1 MNKTRKLNIPVL
13 MGGVSNERKV
23 SLKSGKAVAQALRD
37 AGHNVTPVDIKERR
51 VPDLSDLRP
60 DVAFI
65 ALHGEFGE
73 DGQIQNMLDAQGI
86 AYTGSGPDASR
97 RAMDKIASKRTF
109 VLNSI
114 STADY
119 FTLESDEGMVDA
131 RNRAR
136 QLGFP
141 LVCKP
146 ADGGSSLGVTIVE
159 SEKELDG
166 AVECAFESGD
176 RLLMERYVRGREF
189 TVGVLDGEPLPMV
202 EIVPKQDFFDYFA
215 KYEDEETT
223 YLTPVALI
231 ESVYRRALALGK
243 RVYES
248 LGCRHFAR
256 VDLLYGYDGRL
267 YVLEVNTIPG
277 FTPRSLLPMA
287 AAEAGID
294 FTELCDIIVRLAAR
308 EQAGWRTIRKAG

>member
-1 MNKTRKLNIPVL
+1 MNENRKLNIPVL

-23 SLKSGKAVAQALRD
+23 SLKSGKAVEKALQE
-37 AGHNVTPVDIKERR
+37 AGHQVTTVDVKGRR
-51 VPDLSDLRP
+51 VPDLSGLHP
-60 DVAFI
+60 DVAFL

-73 DGQIQNMLDAQGI
+73 DGQIQNMLDARGI
-86 AYTGSGPDASR
+86 PYTGSGPDASR

-114 STADY
+114 PTADY

-146 ADGGSSLGVTIVE
+146 ADGGSSLGVAVVKTE
-159 SEKELDG
+159 EELDG
-166 AVECAFESGD
+166 AVECAFENGD
-176 RLLMERYVRGREF
+176 RLLMEEYVRGREF

-202 EIVPKQDFFDYFA
+202 EIVPKQEFFDYYA

-223 YLTPVALI
+223 YITPVALI
-231 ESVYRRALALGK
+231 ESVYRKALKLGK
-243 RVYES
+243 RVYEA

-256 VDLLYGYDGRL
+256 VDLLYGYDGQL

-287 AAEAGID
+287 AEEAGMG
-294 FTELCDIIVRLAAR
+294 FTELCDLIVRLAAR
-308 EQAGWRTIRKAG
+308 EQGGWKTIRKAG

>member
-1 MNKTRKLNIPVL
+1 MNNNRKLNIPVL
-13 MGGVSNERKV
+13 MGGMSNEREV
-23 SLKSGKAVAQALRD
+23 SLKSGKAVAQALRQS
-37 AGHNVTPVDIKERR
+37 GHNVTPVDIQSRR
-51 VPDLSDLRP
+51 VPDMSDLNP
-60 DVAFI
+60 DVAFV

-73 DGQIQNMLDAQGI
+73 DGQIQRMLDAKGI
-86 AYTGSGPDASR
+86 PYTGSGPDASR

-114 STADY
+114 PTADY
-119 FTLESDEGMVDA
+119 FTVERDEGILEA
-131 RNRAR
+131 RKRAR
-136 QLGFP
+136 QMGFP

-146 ADGGSSLGVTIVE
+146 AHGGSSLGVNVVK
-159 SEKELDG
+159 SETELDG
-166 AVECAFESGD
+166 AVENAFESGD
-176 RLLMERYVRGREF
+176 RILMEQYVRGREF

-202 EIVPKQDFFDYFA
+202 EVVPRQEFFDYYA
-215 KYEDEETT
+215 KYEDDETA
-223 YLTPVALI
+223 YITPVSLI
-231 ESVYRRALALGK
+231 ESVYRKSLALGK
-243 RVYES
+243 RVYEA

-287 AAEAGID
+287 AAEAGIR
-294 FTELCDIIVRLAAR
+294 FAELCEIIVRLAAR

>member
-1 MNKTRKLNIPVL
+1 MNENRKLNIPVL
-13 MGGVSNERKV
+13 MGGISNERKV
-23 SLKSGKAVAQALRD
+23 SLKSGKAVAHALRE
-37 AGHNVTPVDIKERR
+37 AGHNVTPVDVAERR
-51 VPDLSDLRP
+51 VPDMSDLCP
-60 DVAFI
+60 DVAFV

-73 DGQIQNMLDAQGI
+73 DGQIQNMLNAKGI
-86 AYTGSGPDASR
+86 PYTGSGPDASR

-114 STADY
+114 PTADY
-119 FTLESDEGMVDA
+119 FTLENDEGMVDA

-146 ADGGSSLGVTIVE
+146 ADGGSSLGVTIVQ
-159 SEKELDG
+159 SEEELDG

-176 RLLMERYVRGREF
+176 RLLMEQYVRGREF

-202 EIVPKQDFFDYFA
+202 EIVPRQEFFDYYA

-223 YLTPVALI
+223 YITPVALI
-231 ESVYRRALALGK
+231 ESVYRKALKLGK
-243 RVYES
+243 RVYEA

-256 VDLLYGYDGRL
+256 VDLLYGYDGNL

-287 AAEAGID
+287 AAEAGIN
-294 FTELCDIIVRLAAR
+294 FAELCDTIVRLAVR
-308 EQAGWRTIRKAG
+308 EQAGWRTVRKAG